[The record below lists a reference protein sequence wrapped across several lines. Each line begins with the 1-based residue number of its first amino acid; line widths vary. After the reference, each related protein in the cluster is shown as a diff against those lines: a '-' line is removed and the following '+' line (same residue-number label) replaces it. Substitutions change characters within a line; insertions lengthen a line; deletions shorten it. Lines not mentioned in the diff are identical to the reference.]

1 MEKKQTLS
9 IETVGFATIPVE
21 TYNQMLIES
30 ATIKTLLT
38 KAIAIKDGYLGQ
50 PQIVVEL
57 ELLRDIIEEKLAA
70 SKFADSYRLR
80 TDDYIGRCDNGW
92 CFEKIEVAEEVQDVE
107 DNK

>member
-38 KAIAIKDGYLGQ
+38 KAIAIKDG
-50 PQIVVEL
+50 
-57 ELLRDIIEEKLAA
+57 
-70 SKFADSYRLR
+70 SR
-80 TDDYIGRCDNGW
+80 TTTDCGRART
-92 CFEKIEVAEEVQDVE
+92 FEGHH
-107 DNK
+107 